1 MSCNTLTSFTLG
13 CRDNSGGIQEVYIGK
28 YEKNQTYIL
37 GTSSNTDQIIDFTG
51 TTASFYTFE
60 QTLEAAEFTDVPS
73 ANIENHTSMFEQTL
87 TIILPKMTASLN
99 NLVKILNQGKW
110 RAIVLDKNG
119 NYFYLGDKGGL
130 TLASGS
136 GGAGKT
142 MDSLNGYTLTFSGK
156 EQGSV
161 LQVTTAAA
169 LQLITS

>member
-28 YEKNQTYIL
+28 YEKNQTYVL
-37 GTSSNTDQIIDFTG
+37 GTSSNIDQITSFTG
-51 TTASFYTFE
+51 TTASFFTFE

-73 ANIENHTSMFEQTL
+73 ANIENHTSMFTQTL
-87 TIILPKMTASLN
+87 TIILPKMTAELN
-99 NLVKILNQGKW
+99 KLVRILNQGKW
-110 RAIVLDKNG
+110 RAIYLDKNG

-130 TLASGS
+130 TLTGGA

-142 MDSLNGYTLTFSGK
+142 MDSLNGYTLTFEGK
-156 EQGSV
+156 EQSSA

-169 LQLITS
+169 LSLITA